1 MSVGICR
8 CLVLSGCVLRGVLVY
23 LGDILGCLSWSGV
36 SEGVFVGSVP
46 TGSSQAG
53 AKPTILA
60 QH

>member
-1 MSVGICR
+1 MSVASCR
-8 CLVLSGCVLRGVLVY
+8 CLVLSGGVYRGVLVY
-23 LGDILGCLSWSGV
+23 LGDILVCLGWSGV

>member
-8 CLVLSGCVLRGVLVY
+8 CPVLSGCVWRGVLVY
-23 LGDILGCLSWSGV
+23 LGDILGCLSWSGL